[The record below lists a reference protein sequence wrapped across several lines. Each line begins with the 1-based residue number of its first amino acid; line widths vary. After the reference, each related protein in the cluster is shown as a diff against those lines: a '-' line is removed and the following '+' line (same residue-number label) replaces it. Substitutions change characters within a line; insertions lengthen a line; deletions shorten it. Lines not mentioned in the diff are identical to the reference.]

1 MSESPAP
8 ATAATP
14 ATTTPPRPLRQ
25 VLSATQVIAGLSKLD
40 GWKLH
45 GDGADVAIEKTFP
58 FKNFLRTMSFV
69 NAVAFIAEQQDHHPE
84 IVVNY
89 GSCSV
94 RFNTHDVQGI
104 TQTDFACA
112 ALVNALQAPTT
123 SRDL

>member
-1 MSESPAP
+1 MSESPLP
-8 ATAATP
+8 ETPVSP
-14 ATTTPPRPLRQ
+14 ATTVLARPQRQ
-25 VLSATQVIAGLSKLD
+25 PLNATQVIASLAKLD

-45 GDGADVAIEKTFP
+45 GDGTAVAIEKTFA

-89 GSCSV
+89 SSCSV

-112 ALVNALQAPTT
+112 ALVNALQPG
-123 SRDL
+123 SV